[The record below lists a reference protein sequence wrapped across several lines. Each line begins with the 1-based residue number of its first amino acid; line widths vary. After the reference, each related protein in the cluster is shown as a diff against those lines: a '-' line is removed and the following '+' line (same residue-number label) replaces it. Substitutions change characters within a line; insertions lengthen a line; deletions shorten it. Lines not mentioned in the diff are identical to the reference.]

1 MSCEMR
7 QKLIFSAITPLA
19 FFVFGGSG
27 HASTAETLAKI
38 NALPKAERQKALED
52 GARKE
57 GSVTVYGV
65 LNADEHGPITA
76 GFTKKYPFL
85 NVDFL
90 RGAAAKNFERA
101 IMEKRAGKVRG
112 DIFIGATLE
121 MIIARREGIFAPY
134 RSPEAQAY
142 ADSFKDPD
150 GYWISMGM
158 GINVIAYN
166 SSLLPEAEAPKGY
179 PDLINPKWKGKIGV
193 DMEIEKTATALVQ
206 SWGWEKAR
214 DYFTRLAQSEPQYR
228 KGHTLLVQLL
238 CAGEFP
244 IVFEAYAYRA
254 ADMAN
259 KGCPLKMV
267 FGDPVPVGAEPLALV
282 NDAPHPHVAAL
293 YYDFLLTPAGV
304 ELFRSHGRTP
314 TRPGVESIYPQLKGV
329 KEKKNLFVLSP
340 NTFGEIYPRVSGLL
354 KETLF
359 KGRR

>member
-1 MSCEMR
+1 MK
-7 QKLIFSAITPLA
+7 KLTICFVLTLITLLA
-19 FFVFGGSG
+19 DSSPNY
-27 HASTAETLAKI
+27 ASTSEILAKI
-38 NALPKAERQKALED
+38 NTLPKAERQKSLED

-65 LNADEHGPITA
+65 LNNDEHGPINA
-76 GFTKKYPFL
+76 GFQKKHPFL
-85 NVDFL
+85 KVDFL

-121 MIIARREGIFAPY
+121 MVVGRKEGVFAPY
-134 RSPEAQAY
+134 RSPEAQVY
-142 ADSFKDPD
+142 SDTFKDPD
-150 GYWISMGM
+150 GYWMSMGL

-166 SSLLPEAEAPKGY
+166 STMVAEADAPKGY
-179 PDLINPKWKGKIGV
+179 PDLINPKWKGKIGI
-193 DMEIEKTATALVQ
+193 DLEIEKTATALVQ

-214 DYFTRLAQSEPQYR
+214 EYFSRLAALEPQFR

-267 FGDPVPVGAEPLALV
+267 FGDPLPVGAEPLALV
-282 NDAPHPHVAAL
+282 NDAPHPHAAAL
-293 YYDFLLTPAGV
+293 YYDFLLTPPGV

-314 TRPGVESIYPQLKGV
+314 TRPGIESIYASLKGV
-329 KEKKNLFVLSP
+329 KEKKNLFLLNP
-340 NTFGEIYPRVSGLL
+340 NTFGDIYPRVSGLL